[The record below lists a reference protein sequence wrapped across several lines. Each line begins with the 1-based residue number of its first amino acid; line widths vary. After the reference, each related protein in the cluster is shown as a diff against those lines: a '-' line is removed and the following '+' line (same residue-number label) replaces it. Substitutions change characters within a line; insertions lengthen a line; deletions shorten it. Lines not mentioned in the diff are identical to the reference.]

1 MSTERYE
8 TDSPEDIQKCLNCTK
23 KECDNCL
30 SSTTAI
36 KEYRKRYRTQ
46 EMNIQRRKRYAQNK
60 EKIKE
65 KAKISAL
72 KKYLRENGL

>member
-8 TDSPEDIQKCLNCTK
+8 GDSPEDIQKCLNCKK

-30 SSTTAI
+30 STTTAI
-36 KEYRKRYRTQ
+36 KEYRKRYRSVDI
-46 EMNIQRRKRYAQNK
+46 NIQRRKRYAQNK
-60 EKIKE
+60 EKNRE
-65 KAKISAL
+65 KAKIKAL